1 MTDIDMLID
10 RWMHKKLAIR
20 AASKDL
26 WDLEQEIG
34 AWMKENR
41 AEERKSGDVTVTFK
55 PEMIYDYNR
64 LETLKEV
71 MSPEEFGKI
80 LTDPKPVEIRVNVVK
95 AKQLAK
101 QGEPYRSIVEAASI
115 VGLPVLKIK
124 EESRASS
131 AS

>member
-1 MTDIDMLID
+1 MDIDTLID
-10 RWMHKKLAIR
+10 KWMHKKLSIK
-20 AASKDL
+20 AAQKDL

-71 MSPEEFGKI
+71 MPPEEFGKI

-101 QGEPYRSIVEAASI
+101 QGEPYRSIVEAATI
-115 VGLPVLKIK
+115 IGLPVLKIK
-124 EESRASS
+124 EESRVNA
-131 AS
+131 